1 MLALCISTVR
11 YEHCRHLFKIY
22 IMPTPCLSHNVV
34 EFSGRMYERPKPCW
48 VPTSSKVPLK
58 RSSYSHTL
66 HSNSSQRWKRI
77 HTQKTQKELRSLK
90 DWRGSVYD
98 PMLFCSTPSL
108 ITHIYICSHTAAVLQ
123 HAITPTL
130 RSVKERKPRSNSL
143 RTPTVPSVLTQQPPP
158 LWVQVCL
165 LVWRIEGRRHFILH
179 MHISTDTQ
187 PHTHRDTHGAM
198 LSPKHGAPP
207 MYKPHTPAWRAGEQA
222 RRQDVKMETGGES
235 MV

>member
-1 MLALCISTVR
+1 MSLSSVGECMRDLNLVE
-11 YEHCRHLFKIY
+11 YRHRVKFLWKGV
-22 IMPTPCLSHNVV
+22 PTPTHFTVI
-34 EFSGRMYERPKPCW
+34 
-48 VPTSSKVPLK
+48 
-58 RSSYSHTL
+58 L
-66 HSNSSQRWKRI
+66 HRGGNAY
-77 HTQKTQKELRSLK
+77 TQKKTQKELRSLK

-187 PHTHRDTHGAM
+187 PHTHTDTHGAM